1 MLKKRLIFTLLYNNG
16 KFVLSRNFR
25 LQEVGDINWLQT
37 HYNFS
42 SISRAIDELIILDVS
57 RNYIDSELF
66 LENVKQITKGCFV
79 PITVGGHIHSLMQAK
94 IFLDSGAD
102 KLLVNSNIF
111 FQEELI
117 FELASEYGQQCI
129 VACLDFK
136 KKLDNIEIFT
146 SQGSMNQLGNAKNI
160 LEKTL
165 KLPVGELILN
175 SIDRDGTGQG
185 LDFEILSLLPNLLD
199 KPIIFSGGVGNP
211 IHLLEGL
218 RNKQIDAVATAN
230 LFNFVGDGLFNARSY
245 LTQNGVNL
253 ATWNNAFSEIKKEPV
268 I

>member
-102 KLLVNSNIF
+102 KLLVNSTLF
-111 FQEELI
+111 SQEKLI
-117 FELASEYGQQCI
+117 FELASEYGQQCV
-129 VACLDFK
+129 VACLDYK
-136 KKLDNIEIFT
+136 KKLETIEILT
-146 SQGSMNQLGNAKNI
+146 RQGSMNQLDSAKNI

-185 LDFEILSLLPNLLD
+185 LDFEILRLLPNFVD

-211 IHLLEGL
+211 SHLLEGL
-218 RNKQIDAVATAN
+218 RNRQIDAVATAN
-230 LFNFVGDGLFNARSY
+230 LFNFVGDGLFNARNY

-253 ATWNNAFSEIKKEPV
+253 AKWNNTFSQIKKSL
-268 I
+268 

>member
-1 MLKKRLIFTLLYNNG
+1 MLKKRLIFTLLFNNG

-66 LENVKQITKGCFV
+66 LENVQQITKGCFV
-79 PITVGGHIHSLMQAK
+79 PITIGGHLHSLKQAK
-94 IFLDSGAD
+94 QFLDSGAD
-102 KLLVNSNIF
+102 KLLVNSTLF
-111 FQEELI
+111 SQEELI
-117 FELASEYGQQCI
+117 FELASEYGQQCV
-129 VACLDFK
+129 VACLDYK
-136 KKLDNIEIFT
+136 KKLETIEILAH
-146 SQGSMNQLGNAKNI
+146 QGSMNQLDSAKNI

-185 LDFEILSLLPNLLD
+185 LDFEILSLLPNLID

-211 IHLLEGL
+211 SHLLEGL
-218 RNKQIDAVATAN
+218 RNRQIDAVATAN
-230 LFNFVGDGLFNARSY
+230 LFNFVGDGLFNARNY

-253 ATWNNAFSEIKKEPV
+253 AMWNNTFSEIKKSL
-268 I
+268 